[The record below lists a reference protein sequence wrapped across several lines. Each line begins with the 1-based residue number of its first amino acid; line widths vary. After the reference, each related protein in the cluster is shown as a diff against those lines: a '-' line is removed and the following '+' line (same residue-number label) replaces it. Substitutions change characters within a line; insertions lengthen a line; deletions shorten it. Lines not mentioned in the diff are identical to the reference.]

1 MPRACAHASI
11 VVLLVL
17 SSGCSFFGFGSDT
30 EEVAPDDLKA
40 EVAALRAEL
49 TTLREEVDVAHDVV
63 AQTPSPARSSA
74 QRADFDRL
82 EGAVDDMAE
91 LADLVDVDL
100 EQVQS
105 ELEEVLGRLAIAE
118 AKVESLEGII
128 NNHADMLDG
137 LSADVDTMRDETES
151 LRPLNDLIY
160 LDDGKIFVDGVDM
173 VFRPAKN
180 ADGSLRSTG
189 PVAVRPPIE

>member
-1 MPRACAHASI
+1 MFRVCAHVSI
-11 VVLLVL
+11 VVSLVL
-17 SSGCSFFGFGSDT
+17 STGCSYFGFGSEL
-30 EEVAPDDLKA
+30 EEAEPDGLKA

-49 TTLREEVDVAHDVV
+49 TALREEVDVAHDVV
-63 AQTPSPARSSA
+63 ALAPSAARSSA
-74 QRADFDRL
+74 RRADFDRL

-91 LADLVDVDL
+91 FADLVDVDL
-100 EQVQS
+100 DQVQA
-105 ELEEVLGRLAIAE
+105 EVDDLRGRLVVAE

-137 LSADVDTMRDETES
+137 LSAEVDVVRDETES

-160 LDDGKIFVDGVDM
+160 FDDGKIFVDGVDM